1 VSLDDR
7 FRRARGE
14 LDTAF
19 DDGERPDFARVRA
32 RQRHRRAAAGGAGA
46 LALLAV
52 VAVTVT
58 RIGGDDDAHITA
70 FGTTTGPIAT
80 STSAPASTST
90 APPTTAAAPSTST
103 AAPNTTTTAPTV
115 APTGHISVSGAEP
128 TTAVAVRDDGTLVR
142 LRTDTG
148 EILETLAKEADPR
161 SAQGE
166 VAPNVITDAAMAPDG
181 RVLYEDCCEPAV
193 GNVFDVRTNGNQ
205 TQLEGTPSGSQSTY
219 GTTPAV
225 SPNGKY
231 LALFENTKIDIYDL
245 TTGKRIRTIDTKTA
259 EGVVTHLT
267 MSDNGAVA
275 FELPNGAVPDPSV
288 TSVTVLRADA
298 QSMANTSVM
307 LSSEFA
313 STSNPTFMPDG
324 RVVYVDRALS
334 GKEEPSPDAPPRLR
348 VAGPDGS
355 GDTFLTAPLPFGVAD
370 IGVSD
375 AGWLIVT
382 GTDHVVRS
390 FDGTN
395 WREIARGYS
404 AADW

>member
-1 VSLDDR
+1 
-7 FRRARGE
+7 
-14 LDTAF
+14 
-19 DDGERPDFARVRA
+19 
-32 RQRHRRAAAGGAGA
+32 
-46 LALLAV
+46 
-52 VAVTVT
+52 
-58 RIGGDDDAHITA
+58 
-70 FGTTTGPIAT
+70 
-80 STSAPASTST
+80 
-90 APPTTAAAPSTST
+90 
-103 AAPNTTTTAPTV
+103 
-115 APTGHISVSGAEP
+115 
-128 TTAVAVRDDGTLVR
+128 VRDDGTLVR

-148 EILETLAKEADPR
+148 EVVATLAKEADPR
-161 SAQGE
+161 AASGDM
-166 VAPNVITDAAMAPDG
+166 APNVITDAAMAPSG
-181 RVLYEDCCEPAV
+181 RVLYVDCCEPAV
-193 GNVFDVRTNGNQ
+193 GNVFDVRTSANEM
-205 TQLEGTPSGSQSTY
+205 QLEGTPAGSPSTY

-231 LALFENTKIDIYDL
+231 LALFENTKIDIFDL
-245 TTGKRIRTIDTKTA
+245 TTGKRIRTIDTTTA

-267 MSDNGAVA
+267 MADNGAVA
-275 FELPNGAVPDPSV
+275 FEVPNGAVPDPSV

-298 QSMANTSVM
+298 QSMANTAVM

-324 RVVYVDRALS
+324 RIVYVDRALS
-334 GKEEPSPDAPPRLR
+334 GKEEPAPDSPQRLR

-355 GDTFLTAPLPFGVAD
+355 SDAAVTTDLPFKIAD

-375 AGWLIVT
+375 NGWLIVT